1 MTAGQTNLLTSVSET
16 DVTTDKDRAIF
27 GAPAGATVVKRISIC
42 GDRHLSALISAVVDR
57 YPVPETAAAFGMMG
71 PVLDDVPIGVD
82 EVIEALAADGKEHKV
97 TFIKA
102 GENMLGASLLTA
114 IEGRLFPTTHPEC
127 IAAYFPKGATRKGY
141 GIRRGSVLDIV
152 PGYDTHTLKA
162 RVDAVL
168 DGLPK
173 LAELTKDDLVAL
185 PREADCVDDD
195 GETTSGERGCG
206 LAVFGKWTIGGGEG
220 DLDCVYLVESYEPDD
235 DIAYGVL
242 FAPPGMLTSEWGSCY
257 GRQLLAMGGKVTGF
271 KGMSFKEAIERT
283 GEADGGHAG
292 VLQLVTD
299 QSHGRA

>member
-185 PREADCVDDD
+185 PRGPTASTTTARPPAASAAAVWPCSAS
-195 GETTSGERGCG
+195 GRSAGARATSTASTWSRATSPTTTSPTACCSPRPGCSPASG
-206 LAVFGKWTIGGGEG
+206 AAATAASSWRW
-220 DLDCVYLVESYEPDD
+220 
-235 DIAYGVL
+235 A
-242 FAPPGMLTSEWGSCY
+242 A
-257 GRQLLAMGGKVTGF
+257 R
-271 KGMSFKEAIERT
+271 
-283 GEADGGHAG
+283 
-292 VLQLVTD
+292 
-299 QSHGRA
+299 

>member
-57 YPVPETAAAFGMMG
+57 YPVPTNAGQFGFG
-71 PVLDDVPIGVD
+71 EEVPIDVD
-82 EVIEALAADGKEHKV
+82 DMVAALARDGAKV

-114 IEGRLFPTTHPEC
+114 IEGRLFESTRSDC
-127 IAAYFPKGATRKGY
+127 IAAYIPKGAQRKGF
-141 GIRRGSVLDIV
+141 GIRPGSVLDIV
-152 PGYDTHTLKA
+152 PGLQE
-162 RVDAVL
+162 RVNAVL
-168 DGLPK
+168 AGLPK
-173 LAELTKDDLVAL
+173 LAELTKDDLAAL
-185 PREADCVDDD
+185 PRESECVDDA

-299 QSHGRA
+299 QSHGRG